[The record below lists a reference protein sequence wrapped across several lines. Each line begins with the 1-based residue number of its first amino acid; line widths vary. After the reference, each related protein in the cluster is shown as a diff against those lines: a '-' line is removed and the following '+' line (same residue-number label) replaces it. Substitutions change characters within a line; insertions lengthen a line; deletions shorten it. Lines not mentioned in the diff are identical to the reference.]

1 MGGNRIR
8 IYVEI
13 SAGSTKIIRLL
24 SMLSTFILVKK
35 GRPNLEDC
43 CPRVQGTNQC
53 PDLWT
58 LRTVF
63 GFLLAEVQPVATGFE
78 PASVMFSNY

>member
-1 MGGNRIR
+1 M
-8 IYVEI
+8 
-13 SAGSTKIIRLL
+13 
-24 SMLSTFILVKK
+24 
-35 GRPNLEDC
+35 D
-43 CPRVQGTNQC
+43 QC

-78 PASVMFSNY
+78 PASVIFPIVERRRYHYTNCTSVRENLKFEQFNIKRRKVAVVAA